1 MKTLHFLLASALI
14 IALSA
19 FTIDASVNWKIA
31 DGYSVKFISKDPTG
45 VFTKMDGSIQFD
57 PNNLENSRF
66 DVKVD
71 VNSINTGKGMQNKHA
86 VSADWFDAE
95 TYPYIHFVSQRIDR
109 LGNDYKASG
118 TMEIKGIKK
127 TFDIPFT
134 FENNVFSGKFEVNR
148 TDFGIGAEHK
158 KVPAI
163 LAVELS
169 VPVTQ

>member
-1 MKTLHFLLASALI
+1 MKTLHFLAASALL

-19 FTIDASVNWKIA
+19 FTIDAAVTWKIA

-57 PNNLENSRF
+57 PNNLANSHF

-86 VSADWFDAE
+86 VSDDWFDAE
-95 TYPYIHFVSQRIDR
+95 TYPYIHFVSQNFSRS
-109 LGNDYKASG
+109 GNGYKVAG

-127 TFDIPFT
+127 PFDIPFT
-134 FENNVFSGKFEVNR
+134 FENNVFSGQFEINR
-148 TDFGIGAEHK
+148 LDFGIGAEHK
-158 KVPAI
+158 KVPAT